1 MRGDSRPGEGRCAS
15 RARVGACLTEDVFT
29 PVVGLYENITV
40 TMCMAYP
47 PEEFAGTLERIADG
61 TIDAAALVTGQV
73 GLGGVSAAL
82 DTLRRPDDHMKVLV
96 RPGLPGT
103 GLHPAP

>member
-1 MRGDSRPGEGRCAS
+1 MRGDDRLDADAHRLLGLAPCSRSSS
-15 RARVGACLTEDVFT
+15 RSTG
-29 PVVGLYENITV
+29 TV

-47 PEEFAGTLERIADG
+47 PEEFGRTLERIADG
-61 TIDAAALVTGQV
+61 RIDAAALVTGQV

-82 DTLRRPDDHMKVLV
+82 DTLRQPDDHVKVLV
-96 RPGLPGT
+96 RPGLPGP

>member
-1 MRGDSRPGEGRCAS
+1 MTPTP
-15 RARVGACLTEDVFT
+15 AR
-29 PVVGLYENITV
+29 
-40 TMCMAYP
+40 
-47 PEEFAGTLERIADG
+47 AGTRRG
-61 TIDAAALVTGQV
+61 QGHLVTGQV

-82 DTLRRPDDHMKVLV
+82 DTLRRPDDHVKVLV